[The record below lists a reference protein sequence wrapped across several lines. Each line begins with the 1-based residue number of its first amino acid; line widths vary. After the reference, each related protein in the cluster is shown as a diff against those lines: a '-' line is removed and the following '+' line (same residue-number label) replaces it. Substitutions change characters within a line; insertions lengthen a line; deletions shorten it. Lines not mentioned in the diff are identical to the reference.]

1 LTGGIV
7 VLGQQVV
14 DGLYLLMDDGEI
26 LIILVYVDD
35 PLLVASSLAAIYKM
49 KDALHKRFEMKDLSE
64 AKVILGLHIRRD
76 KALGI
81 LKLAAVPPPLAAQL
95 P

>member
-1 LTGGIV
+1 VAPAIRHGTHSVGQQGAGSLTGGIV

-49 KDALHKRFEMKDLSE
+49 KDALHKRFEMKDL
-64 AKVILGLHIRRD
+64 
-76 KALGI
+76 
-81 LKLAAVPPPLAAQL
+81 
-95 P
+95 